1 MDLPC
6 VRRDIT
12 DMKWFLLAILCGL
25 FLVTTTHAKS
35 DKAAPKQAT
44 PPAPSPAVSSPSAPP
59 PSQLWLQMEIS
70 PLEKEIVKQHLGDI
84 REAQSKK
91 SMPNKTLPPGVAKK
105 GAPATKLPPGWQKK
119 ITRGAVLPQTVYA
132 QAQPLPE
139 VVIRTLPPPP
149 AGTILVTLDGKLVR
163 LVEATRTIVDVFEL
177 K

>member
-1 MDLPC
+1 
-6 VRRDIT
+6 
-12 DMKWFLLAILCGL
+12 MKWFLLAVLCGL

-35 DKAAPKQAT
+35 DKATPKQAT
-44 PPAPSPAVSSPSAPP
+44 PPAPSPAVPSPSAPS

-119 ITRGAVLPQTVYA
+119 ITRGEVIPQTVYA

-139 VVIRTLPPPP
+139 VVIRKLPPPP
-149 AGTILVTLDGKLVR
+149 AGTILVMLDGKLVR